1 MATIIT
7 DDCINC
13 AACEPE
19 CPNTAIYQGDIEYEQ
34 DGVKHAALSAD
45 FFYIVGDKCTECVG
59 FFDEEACAVVCPVD
73 CCVPDPERPESEQ
86 LLIERARVLHPD
98 TEFAE
103 GFPSRFSGGGGGD
116 LAAGDSVTGDMVSG
130 DSASADGVAAAAVQ
144 TAAPVQAA
152 APVQVASGSSIGR
165 VEKAVRPGNTVVAW
179 GNPGER
185 SEAELGLG
193 YREVVD
199 MAEEP
204 VGGVTSTLRGLG
216 ALLLAPLLGGLGHG
230 PKAAIEAAVGNRAF
244 FNVQTSTALNVANNF
259 ILYPLLAMG
268 TGLALGARPFT
279 EDDKGWIFIGVVIAL
294 LESMVRLRQGLR
306 GTPVAEMKMGASL
319 YGFPLGLLVQP
330 LLERLT
336 ETGSSGAVPVEGFH
350 GGEFEEKRE
359 RQRRYGDV
367 YTIEDLP
374 RGYRIRLELPRVIPP
389 SAIRDELGIGD
400 EMPDYDLS
408 VSVQGDSITVKGS
421 VVDEK
426 LRAIFGVSSSCPADF
441 QTRISLDQPLGGYR
455 QRYSDKLLEI
465 VVLKQAT

>member
-34 DGVKHAALSAD
+34 DGAKHAALSAD

-73 CCVPDPERPESEQ
+73 CCIPDPERPESEQ
-86 LLIERARVLHPD
+86 LLIERARVLHPG

-116 LAAGDSVTGDMVSG
+116 SAAGDA
-130 DSASADGVAAAAVQ
+130 ASADSESADGATVAPVQ
-144 TAAPVQAA
+144 VAAPVQAA
-152 APVQVASGSSIGR
+152 PVTSSGR
-165 VEKAVRPGNTVVAW
+165 VEKVVRPGNTVVAS
-179 GNPGER
+179 GNAGER

-193 YREVVD
+193 YRQVVD

-204 VGGVTSTLRGLG
+204 LGGVTSTLRGLG
-216 ALLLAPLLGGLGHG
+216 ALLLAPLLGALGHG

-244 FNVQTSTALNVANNF
+244 FNVQTSTALNVAHNF
-259 ILYPLLAMG
+259 ILYPFLAMG
-268 TGLALGARPFT
+268 VGLALGARPFT
-279 EDDKGWIFIGVVIAL
+279 EDDNGWIFIGVVIAL
-294 LESMVRLRQGLR
+294 LESTARLRQGLR
-306 GTPVAEMKMGASL
+306 GTPVAEMNMGASL

-336 ETGSSGAVPVEGFH
+336 ETGSSGAVPVEGFY

-367 YTIEDLP
+367 YTVEDLP

-389 SAIRDELGIGD
+389 SATRDELGIGD

-426 LRAIFGVSSSCPADF
+426 LRAICGVSSSCPADF
-441 QTRISLDQPLGGYR
+441 HTRISLDQPLGGYR
-455 QRYSDKLLEI
+455 QSYADKLLEI
-465 VVLKQAT
+465 VVLKQVT

>member
-73 CCVPDPERPESEQ
+73 CCIPDPDRPESEQ

-116 LAAGDSVTGDMVSG
+116 SAAGDSADGAGASG
-130 DSASADGVAAAAVQ
+130 DSANADGAAV
-144 TAAPVQAA
+144 APVQAA
-152 APVQVASGSSIGR
+152 VAPVQTAVARSSGR
-165 VEKAVRPGNTVVAW
+165 VEKAVRPGNTVVAS
-179 GNPGER
+179 GNAGER
-185 SEAELGLG
+185 SEAELGLDYG
-193 YREVVD
+193 EVVD

-204 VGGVTSTLRGLG
+204 LGGVISTLRGLG
-216 ALLLAPLLGGLGHG
+216 ALSLAPLLGALGHG
-230 PKAAIEAAVGNRAF
+230 PKVAIEAAVGNRAF

-259 ILYPLLAMG
+259 ILYPVLAMG
-268 TGLALGARPFT
+268 VGFALGARPFT
-279 EDDKGWIFIGVVIAL
+279 EDDKGWIFIGVVVAL
-294 LESMVRLRQGLR
+294 LESVARLRQGLR
-306 GTPVAEMKMGASL
+306 GTPVAEMNMGASL
-319 YGFPLGLLVQP
+319 YGLPLGMLVQP

-336 ETGSSGAVPVEGFH
+336 ETGSSGAVPVEGFY

-367 YTIEDLP
+367 YTVEDLP
-374 RGYRIRLELPRVIPP
+374 RGYRVRLELPRVIPP
-389 SAIRDELGIGD
+389 SATRDELGIGD

-426 LRAIFGVSSSCPADF
+426 LRAICGVSSSCPADF
-441 QTRISLDQPLGGYR
+441 HTRISLDQPLGGYR
-455 QRYSDKLLEI
+455 QSYADKLLEI
-465 VVLKQAT
+465 VVLKQVT